1 MHILHIYVLY
11 GLWWAIFCP
20 MALAEPSH
28 HLDDLHQK
36 ALRQPHLEALAHQY
50 KSLSHKAS
58 QHQYP
63 AYPMAGIISMGPQN
77 QYLSVSQK
85 LTPRYSLTA
94 KAFAHKQ
101 NKTEAMIRAAK
112 RQILQGLIML
122 YATIF
127 ALERKLHYTLE
138 YQDFLQS
145 LAMARTKGFAATGN
159 QAWIMTQKEQIR
171 VRLERLELERQM
183 DKAQRDLMS
192 LVGDLTTQLTF
203 GNHQLPEPQI
213 SHAMLKD
220 IAAEIHSN
228 KPSYPVALQPD
239 IHELRFL
246 KTQSQLGQWYRN
258 TGWQIQAQQ
267 RLRGADPS
275 PPWILSVQVSIPL
288 WRQQNSA
295 RYLALHEESL
305 SHASLLEAKHQDLTA
320 EILALSF
327 AAESYEKSLHE
338 YRLSLIPLLEHQ
350 FTTTQRGY
358 GAQRNSLVELMAHKK
373 SLYDAHHQYYTTFM
387 KLTGSLSKIQ
397 MLTGRK
403 VAQFFGRSH
412 R

>member
-1 MHILHIYVLY
+1 MRIYVLC
-11 GLWWAIFCP
+11 GLWWAVLCP
-20 MALAEPSH
+20 KALGKPSH

-50 KSLSHKAS
+50 KSLSHKAT

-77 QYLSVSQK
+77 QYLAVSQK
-85 LTPRYSLTA
+85 LTPRYSLTS

-101 NKTEAMIRAAK
+101 NKTEAMISAAR
-112 RQILQGLIML
+112 RQILHNLTML
-122 YATIF
+122 YTTIF
-127 ALERKLHYTLE
+127 ALERKMHYTLE
-138 YQDFLQS
+138 YQEFLQS
-145 LAMARTKGFAATGN
+145 LAKVRTKGFAATGN
-159 QAWIMTQKEQIR
+159 QAWVMTQKEQVR
-171 VRLERLELERQM
+171 VRLERLELARQM
-183 DKAQRDLMS
+183 DKAQRELMS

-213 SHAMLKD
+213 SRTVLKELVD
-220 IAAEIHSN
+220 EIHSGE
-228 KPSYPVALQPD
+228 KSYPVALQPD
-239 IHELRFL
+239 VHELRFL
-246 KTQSQLGQWYRN
+246 KTQSELGQWYRN

-267 RLRGADPS
+267 RLRGTDPS
-275 PPWILSVQVSIPL
+275 PPWILSVQVSVPL

-305 SHASLLEAKHQDLTA
+305 AQASLLEARHQDLSA

-358 GAQRNSLVELMAHKK
+358 GAKRNSLVELIADKK
-373 SLYDAHHQYYTTFM
+373 NLYNAHHQYYAAF
-387 KLTGSLSKIQ
+387 KELTSSLSKIQ
-397 MLTGRK
+397 MLTGRE
-403 VAQFFGRSH
+403 VAQFFGRSN